1 MPIGQNQA
9 SYANKSMHQI
19 VNVKI
24 SSYAENRHKLVVIEI
39 HQYDRFLHLEKAIR
53 IHKKIS

>member
-9 SYANKSMHQI
+9 SYANKSMHRI

-24 SSYAENRHKLVVIEI
+24 SSYAEYRHRNTPVW
-39 HQYDRFLHLEKAIR
+39 Q
-53 IHKKIS
+53 ISSLGEGDKDTQKD

>member
-9 SYANKSMHQI
+9 SYANKSMHRI

-24 SSYAENRHKLVVIEI
+24 SSYAE
-39 HQYDRFLHLEKAIR
+39 
-53 IHKKIS
+53 ISTQIGGYRNTPVWQISSLGEGDKDTQKD